1 MRARG
6 LLMHSG
12 SALETG
18 LRAAL
23 LEDGRV
29 ALGQLLQDCADLVD
43 AAYNPPT
50 GQHFIERR
58 KINLETIF
66 GPVEMWR
73 NYYCRGRDAGCPA
86 PPSQIPACSF
96 PAPGSSPERAWRLP
110 QRGWPK

>member
-1 MRARG
+1 VRANG
-6 LLMHSG
+6 LLTHSG

-43 AAYNPPT
+43 AAYSPSP
-50 GQHFIERR
+50 GQYFIERR

-73 NYYCRGRDAGCPA
+73 NYYYDGQAGGCPA
-86 PPSQIPACSF
+86 DA
-96 PAPGSSPERAWRLP
+96 ALGLEGRMDRT
-110 QRGWPK
+110 